1 MTAAPRTIPAG
12 RIPEAAERWLEDFL
26 ARAPANPSL
35 LAVVVTGSAV
45 RPVAK
50 SQDLD
55 LLVVH
60 SGARPVLRPPP
71 PIDVDVRFQAR
82 DELEDAVAGGNEH
95 LLWAITH
102 GVPLFDRDGVWAEV
116 VETWGRAIPLPP
128 AERSLFRARRASRYA
143 AEMREMGDDEAAAE
157 QSLSALTH
165 LAWARLLAQGVLPL
179 SRPEIPEQ
187 LRRHGETDLADE
199 LARALAARPD
209 ALTEQDE
216 AADPPQADSP
226 RHQPA
231 AR

>member
-1 MTAAPRTIPAG
+1 MTSVPRDIPAG

-26 ARAPANPSL
+26 ARAPENTSL
-35 LAVVVTGSAV
+35 VTVVVTGSAV
-45 RPVAK
+45 RPVAR

-60 SGARPVLRPPP
+60 SGARPALRPPP
-71 PIDVDVRFQAR
+71 PIDVDVRFMAR
-82 DELEDAVAGGNEH
+82 DDLADAIAGGNEH
-95 LLWAITH
+95 LLWTITH
-102 GVPLFDRDGVWAEV
+102 GSPLFDRDGFWAEV
-116 VETWGRAIPLPP
+116 VETWGRALPLPA
-128 AERSLFRARRASRYA
+128 AERSLFRSRRASRYA
-143 AEMREMGDDEAAAE
+143 AEMRAMGDAEAAAE
-157 QSLSALTH
+157 QGLSALTH

-199 LARALAARPD
+199 LARALVARPD

-216 AADPPQADSP
+216 AADPPRADSP